1 MEDQRNFWEW
11 FERNEA
17 RFRDIQLPRDEEQLD
32 EIQEALHA
40 YCSHLWFETG
50 RADDGCNELIV
61 SAEGRTSYFSAV
73 RTLVASAP
81 RISGWRFIAFK
92 PAQGFDF
99 DTSYAGITLSP
110 KATWYMSLRSSAD
123 PSALGLRIGYA
134 HYDPAR
140 EQEFLAGT
148 FIMLECALGEL
159 ALAEQVQ
166 HIEVAALPSSPES
179 SGYLPLP
186 ELAQLVRGGGA

>member
-1 MEDQRNFWEW
+1 MENQRAFWEW
-11 FERNEA
+11 FEGNES
-17 RFRDIQLPRDEEQLD
+17 RFRSIQLPRDEPLLD

-40 YCSHLWFETG
+40 YSPGVWFETG
-50 RADDGCNELIV
+50 QAEDGCNELIV
-61 SAEGRTSYFSAV
+61 SAEGQTRYFSAV
-73 RTLVASAP
+73 RTLIASAP
-81 RISGWRFIAFK
+81 LVPGWRFIAFK

-99 DTSYAGITLSP
+99 DTRYEGIVLSP
-110 KATWYMSLRSSAD
+110 KATWYMPLRSAAD
-123 PSALGLRIGYA
+123 PTALGLRIGYA

-140 EQEFLAGT
+140 EREFLAGT

-159 ALAEQVQ
+159 ALAEQVK

-186 ELAQLVRGGGA
+186 ALAHLVGASSS